1 MRQEIRSSHE
11 VDADGKP
18 AGGHTNATGITI
30 VWQNGPL
37 GRGEDRIEPNG
48 AFVEGVLE
56 AAADRLR
63 WYQESEFAC
72 DDNAEAL
79 ALIEQAQT
87 VLDKRTADREA
98 RGVEGTH
105 TA

>member
-37 GRGEDRIEPNG
+37 AFEGTDGHPAGRREPNG

-79 ALIEQAQT
+79 DLIEQAQT
-87 VLDKRTADREA
+87 VLD
-98 RGVEGTH
+98 V
-105 TA
+105 

>member
-1 MRQEIRSSHE
+1 M
-11 VDADGKP
+11 
-18 AGGHTNATGITI
+18 
-30 VWQNGPL
+30 
-37 GRGEDRIEPNG
+37 
-48 AFVEGVLE
+48 LE